1 MKNKKN
7 FFLLNFLTF
16 FLFFFSIFF
25 FFYGFIYEE
34 NAAGAGGFKGDFGN
48 SWITLQ
54 TFLNNDIFKAIKTS
68 AASVSDQ
75 GKYISSRPP
84 LIWILNKFLNPFTD
98 NKIDFLR
105 SIFLFS
111 LTAPILFYLCLKI
124 KFPNVN
130 KGKLILLSSTILL
143 SPYFRTSSYWGLEE
157 NYGIIF
163 ILISYLSFNTY
174 LKEKKICFVKYLK
187 LFILTFLSSL
197 CVYLDQKLLIIP
209 LYFFFKIFFSK
220 ESNFLKLSTILFY
233 FIFAL
238 PYVYL
243 IILWG
248 NIIPTADSLTRGTGV
263 IFHFSHVGFSLTI
276 IGFYLIPFF
285 LFKEESVKYLL
296 KSYLKNNKSLLFLL
310 FTIFYFFISF
320 FYDNY
325 QYIQYSHLGKGIV
338 HKLSVIIFSDLRF
351 QKFFVYVSF
360 FFFYFIV
367 TIFLNR
373 KVNESLIIFYFIFT
387 SIFIHPLQQEYFDPL
402 LLIMFFIFFNFKL
415 TFYYKNIFILY
426 FYHLFFLLIAKSY
439 YLKSLPFIF

>member
-7 FFLLNFLTF
+7 FLLINIFTF

-25 FFYGFIYEE
+25 FFYGFVYEE
-34 NAAGAGGFKGDFGN
+34 NAAGAGGFKGDFSN

-54 TFLNNDIFKAIKTS
+54 TFLNNDIFTAIKTS
-68 AASVSDQ
+68 AASASEQ

-84 LIWILNKFLNPFTD
+84 LIWILNKFLNPFTG
-98 NKIDFLR
+98 NKTDFLR

-111 LTAPILFYLCLKI
+111 LTAPILFYFCLKI

-163 ILISYLSFNTY
+163 TLVSYLSFNTY
-174 LKEKKICFVKYLK
+174 LNEKKIFFIKYFK

-209 LYFFFKIFFSK
+209 LYFFFKIIFSK
-220 ESNFLKLSTILFY
+220 ELNYLKLLTILFY

-248 NIIPTADSLTRGTGV
+248 NVIPTADSLTRGTGV
-263 IFHFSHVGFSLTI
+263 IFHLSHVGFSLTI
-276 IGFYLIPFF
+276 IGFYLIPLF
-285 LFKEESVKYLL
+285 LFKQESIKYLL
-296 KSYLKNNKSLLFLL
+296 NSYIKNYKSLFFLL
-310 FTIFYFFISF
+310 FIIFYFFISF
-320 FYDNY
+320 FFDNY
-325 QYIQYSHLGKGIV
+325 QYVQYSHLGKGFV

-360 FFFYFIV
+360 IFFYFIV
-367 TIFLNR
+367 SIFLNR

-415 TFYYKNIFILY
+415 SFYYKNIFMLY
-426 FYHLFFLLIAKSY
+426 FYLLFFLFIAKSY
-439 YLKSLPFIF
+439 YLKSFPFIF